1 MSIGFSMSLTFVRIA
16 IDIGDQTC
24 KEETMTL
31 HNPEATEAALS
42 ILRSGEPFQWYV
54 VTLLAL
60 TLYAYVNEISKKN
73 WKVVA
78 GGLALYM
85 VHWSVEIINA
95 LIQHFSGH
103 ALWTV
108 PTGTAFLIL
117 VGVGIEISFMFP
129 VIALTMCK
137 LLPEDPRQKIW
148 GINNRLLMALIN
160 AAVISFIEIFL
171 AKTPAFVWVYPWWGA
186 VTVFITVYIPFFVAA
201 FYVYDW
207 KPKAQKRFLL
217 TMAAINVA
225 ALVLFAGVLKWI

>member
-1 MSIGFSMSLTFVRIA
+1 
-16 IDIGDQTC
+16 
-24 KEETMTL
+24 MTL
-31 HNPEATEAALS
+31 HNPEATEAALA

-60 TLYAYVNEISKKN
+60 SLYAYINEISKKN

-78 GGLALYM
+78 GGLSLYM

-148 GINNRLLMALIN
+148 GINNRLLLALIN

-207 KPKAQKRFLL
+207 KPEAQKRFLL
-217 TMAAINVA
+217 TLLVINAA
-225 ALVLFAGVLKWI
+225 ALVLFAGILKWI

>member
-1 MSIGFSMSLTFVRIA
+1 
-16 IDIGDQTC
+16 
-24 KEETMTL
+24 MTL

-42 ILRSGEPFQWYV
+42 ILRSGDPFQWYV

-73 WKVVA
+73 WRVVA

-148 GINNRLLMALIN
+148 GINNRFFLALIN
-160 AAVISFIEIFL
+160 AALISFIEIFL

-207 KPKAQKRFLL
+207 KPEAQKRFLL

>member
-1 MSIGFSMSLTFVRIA
+1 
-16 IDIGDQTC
+16 
-24 KEETMTL
+24 MTL

-73 WKVVA
+73 WRVVA

-148 GINNRLLMALIN
+148 GINNRFFLALIN
-160 AAVISFIEIFL
+160 AALISFIEIFL

-207 KPKAQKRFLL
+207 KPEAQKRFLL